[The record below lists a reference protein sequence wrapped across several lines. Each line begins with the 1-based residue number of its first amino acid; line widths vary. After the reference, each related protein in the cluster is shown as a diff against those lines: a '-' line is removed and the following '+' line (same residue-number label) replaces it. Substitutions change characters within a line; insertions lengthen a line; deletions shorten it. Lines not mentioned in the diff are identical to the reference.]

1 MGTCTAL
8 CFSGPGVILFSPDP
22 ASSSGSS
29 DSTVRDRSSSSGKDG
44 GEYST
49 ASVHRM
55 LLATVV
61 LTAIL
66 SSMLTIAVLTYL
78 LPRHHHRDLQ
88 DKNRYEYTPL

>member
-22 ASSSGSS
+22 ASSSGS
-29 DSTVRDRSSSSGKDG
+29 TATDRSSSGDNDG